1 MSIRWID
8 NLTSSH
14 HKHAACP
21 LHHTCAAW
29 GHLSLWRFNWFC
41 CLSSRRRMSQ
51 TRPTRSSYAWS
62 FQKIAM
68 GSFKCPYQEFQVCQ
82 SNGWFML
89 IYYLTYVTTPTNRL
103 VTSRHGQ
110 LATSVEFYLFI
121 ALCPSISYLYWSVC
135 LSVRPSVR
143 PPLLPICASVH
154 VRPCLTI
161 SVRVILFFIYRSVDL
176 YHPIWQPCLSCIFLP
191 IRGFLLIYLSIYL
204 IPSHPIPSHPIP
216 SNRIESNLSN
226 LI

>member
-135 LSVRPSVR
+135 LSVCSSVCPPAPPSHLCVRSCPTMSDYICPCDSVFYLSVR
-143 PPLLPICASVH
+143 RSIPSYLTALSVLHFPTYPGVPI
-154 VRPCLTI
+154 
-161 SVRVILFFIYRSVDL
+161 D
-176 YHPIWQPCLSCIFLP
+176 
-191 IRGFLLIYLSIYL
+191 LSIYL
-204 IPSHPIPSHPIP
+204 SNPIPSHSIPSHPIE
-216 SNRIESNLSN
+216 SNRI
-226 LI
+226 